1 MADGPRLGL
10 ALNGY
15 GLTVGGRREVLPWHE
30 VLLMAETAE
39 ETGYEAIFLPEI
51 RAREAFATL
60 SGFAAATSD
69 IRLGSGV
76 VPIRSRDPVR
86 MAMGAA
92 TLQDVSDGRFVLGLG
107 SDEPLDETRRYVE
120 TLRRLLG
127 GTGAP
132 STATED
138 GLDPIDLARLDPVEV
153 PLYLAALGP
162 RMTTL
167 AGEIAD
173 GVLLNWC
180 TPERVAEA
188 RRQVAEGA
196 GRAGR
201 DPRSVAVAVYVRA
214 CLGHD
219 DDHAMAVLRETAG
232 QYAAMEPY
240 RRQFEAMGLGPHAE
254 DAARGWRAGAPGP
267 GAQGLVDAV
276 CVRGGREAAL
286 ARLAD
291 FARAGANLVIVYPV
305 AAQEAASSIMGTL
318 LAAAPDPAV
327 EA

>member
-15 GLTVGGRREVLPWHE
+15 GLTVGGHREVLPWHE
-30 VLLMAETAE
+30 VLLLGETAE
-39 ETGYEAIFLPEI
+39 ETGYEAIFTPEI

-60 SGFAAATSD
+60 SGFAAATSEV
-69 IRLGSGV
+69 RLGSGV
-76 VPIRSRDPVR
+76 VPIRSRDPLR

-107 SDEPLDETRRYVE
+107 SEEPLEATRRYVE

-127 GTGAP
+127 GAGGRDASAGAG
-132 STATED
+132 ED
-138 GLDPIDLARLDPVEV
+138 MDPIDLARLDPVEV

-162 RMTTL
+162 RMTML

-219 DDHAMAVLRETAG
+219 DDRALAVLREAAS
-232 QYAAMEPY
+232 QYAAMEAY
-240 RRQFEAMGLGPHAE
+240 RRQFEAMGLGPQAE
-254 DAARGWRAGAPGP
+254 EAARGAPGP
-267 GAQGLVDAV
+267 AAQRLVEAV
-276 CVRGGREAAL
+276 CVWGGREAAL
-286 ARLAD
+286 ARLGD
-291 FARAGANLVIVYPV
+291 FAGAGADLVVVYPV
-305 AAQEAASSIMGTL
+305 AAQDAASSIMGTL